1 MRHIK
6 KSWSYSM
13 SNVISASHLTLA
25 YDNGTKEI
33 IKDATFSIK
42 KGEFVFITGPSGSGK
57 STLLKALYG
66 QIKASEGNLVI
77 GGLDLATARKSK
89 LQELRTHMGIIFQ
102 DYKLVNEWTV
112 AKNVVL
118 PLMIAGYSVDVQNTQ
133 AQRLLKHVK
142 LSEHAEKYPLELSG
156 GEQQRVGVAR
166 ALAKNPVVIL
176 ADEPTGNLDDY
187 SSNVIWDLMENACQ
201 QLDTTVLVVTHKI
214 PSIFSLP
221 YRHFIIENKGVY
233 EVH

>member
-1 MRHIK
+1 
-6 KSWSYSM
+6 M
-13 SNVISASHLTLA
+13 SNVIRASHLTLA
-25 YDNGTKEI
+25 YDRGRKEI
-33 IKDATFSIK
+33 LKDISFTIK

-57 STLLKALYG
+57 STLLKSLYG
-66 QIKASEGNLVI
+66 QIPISEGNLVV
-77 GGLDLATARKSK
+77 GGLDISNARESK
-89 LQELRTHMGIIFQ
+89 LQELRTHLGIIFQ
-102 DYKLVNEWTV
+102 DYKLVNEWNV

-142 LSEHAEKYPLELSG
+142 LSEHAGKYPLELSG

-201 QLDTTVLVVTHKI
+201 QLETTVLVVTHKI
-214 PSIFSLP
+214 PAIFSLP

>member
-1 MRHIK
+1 
-6 KSWSYSM
+6 M
-13 SNVISASHLTLA
+13 SNVIHAGNMTLA
-25 YDNGTKEI
+25 YDEGRKEI
-33 IKDATFSIK
+33 IKNANFSIK

-66 QIKASEGNLVI
+66 ALKPTAGSLVV
-77 GGLDLATARKSK
+77 GGVDMTSARRSK
-89 LQELRTHMGIIFQ
+89 LQELRRHMGIIFQ

-118 PLMIAGYSVDVQNTQ
+118 PLMIAGYSTDVQNTQ

-142 LSEHAEKYPLELSG
+142 LSEHAERYPLELSG

-166 ALAKNPVVIL
+166 ALSKNPLVIL

-201 QLDTTVLVVTHKI
+201 QLETTVLVVTHKI
-214 PSIFSLP
+214 PTIFSLP
-221 YRHFIIENKGVY
+221 YRHFIIESKGVY

>member
-1 MRHIK
+1 
-6 KSWSYSM
+6 M

-25 YDNGTKEI
+25 YDNGESEI
-33 IKDATFSIK
+33 IKDATFNIK

-57 STLLKALYG
+57 STLLKSLYG
-66 QIKASEGNLVI
+66 QIKANEGSLVV
-77 GGLDLATARKSK
+77 GGLDLATAKQKK

-133 AQRLLKHVK
+133 AARLLKHVK
-142 LSEHAEKYPLELSG
+142 LENHADKFPLELSG

-201 QLDTTVLVVTHKI
+201 QLETTVLVVTHKI
-214 PSIFSLP
+214 PSVFSLP

>member
-1 MRHIK
+1 
-6 KSWSYSM
+6 M
-13 SNVISASHLTLA
+13 SNVIQASQLTLA

-33 IKDATFSIK
+33 IKDANFSIK

-66 QIKASEGNLVI
+66 QLKPTSGSLII
-77 GGLDLATARKSK
+77 GGNDLAHIGRKK

-112 AKNVVL
+112 SKNVVL
-118 PLMIAGYSVDVQNTQ
+118 PLMIAGYSSEIQNTQ
-133 AQRLLKHVK
+133 ASRLLKHVK
-142 LSEHAEKYPLELSG
+142 LSEHADKYPLELSG

-166 ALAKNPVVIL
+166 ALSKNPVVIL

-214 PSIFSLP
+214 PTIFSLP
-221 YRHFIIENKGVY
+221 YRHFIIESKGVY

>member
-1 MRHIK
+1 
-6 KSWSYSM
+6 M
-13 SNVISASHLTLA
+13 SNVIQASQLTLA
-25 YDNGTKEI
+25 YDNGEKEI
-33 IKDATFSIK
+33 IKDANFSIK

-66 QIKASEGNLVI
+66 QLKPTTGSLII
-77 GGLDLATARKSK
+77 GGNDLSNIRRNK

-112 AKNVVL
+112 SKNVVL
-118 PLMIAGYSVDVQNTQ
+118 PLMIAGYSSEIQETQ
-133 AQRLLKHVK
+133 ARRLLKHVK
-142 LSEHAEKYPLELSG
+142 LSEHGDKYPLELSG

-166 ALAKNPVVIL
+166 ALSKNPVVIL

-214 PSIFSLP
+214 PTIFSLP
-221 YRHFIIENKGVY
+221 YRHFIIESKGVY

>member
-1 MRHIK
+1 
-6 KSWSYSM
+6 M
-13 SNVISASHLTLA
+13 SNVIHASHLTLT
-25 YDNGTKEI
+25 YDKGEKEI
-33 IKDATFSIK
+33 IKDANFSIK

-66 QIKASEGNLVI
+66 KIKPSEGNLVV
-77 GGLDLATARKSK
+77 GGLDLSNVRQSK

-118 PLMIAGYSVDVQNTQ
+118 PLMIAGYSTEIQDTQ
-133 AQRLLKHVK
+133 ARRLLKHVK
-142 LSEHAEKYPLELSG
+142 LAEHADKYPLELSG

-214 PSIFSLP
+214 PTIFSLP
-221 YRHFIIENKGVY
+221 YRHFIIESKGVY

>member
-1 MRHIK
+1 MP
-6 KSWSYSM
+6 
-13 SNVISASHLTLA
+13 NVISASHLTLG
-25 YDNGTKEI
+25 YDNGDKTI
-33 IKDATFSIK
+33 IENANFDIK

-57 STLLKALYG
+57 STLLKSLYG
-66 QIKASEGNLVI
+66 QIKAQEGSLVV
-77 GGLDLATARKSK
+77 GGLDLATAKQNK

-118 PLMIAGYSVDVQNTQ
+118 PLMIAGYSVDVQDTQ

-142 LSEHAEKYPLELSG
+142 LSEHADKFPLELSG

-166 ALAKNPVVIL
+166 ALAKNPVLIL

-201 QLDTTVLVVTHKI
+201 QLDTTALVVTHKI
-214 PSIFSLP
+214 PSVFSLP
-221 YRHFIIENKGVY
+221 YRHFILENRGVY

>member
-1 MRHIK
+1 
-6 KSWSYSM
+6 M
-13 SNVISASHLTLA
+13 SNVISASHLTLS
-25 YDNGTKEI
+25 YDNGEKEI
-33 IKDATFSIK
+33 IKDATFNIK
-42 KGEFVFITGPSGSGK
+42 KGEFIFITGPSGSGK

-66 QIKASEGNLVI
+66 ALKASEGSLVI
-77 GGLDLATARKSK
+77 GGLDLADVKPSK
-89 LQELRTHMGIIFQ
+89 LQELRTHLGIIFQ
-102 DYKLVNEWTV
+102 DYQLVNEWTV

-133 AQRLLKHVK
+133 AHRLLKHVK
-142 LSEHAEKYPLELSG
+142 LSDHANKYPLELSG

-214 PSIFSLP
+214 PSVFSLP
-221 YRHFIIENKGVY
+221 YRHFIIESKGIY

>member
-1 MRHIK
+1 
-6 KSWSYSM
+6 M
-13 SNVISASHLTLA
+13 SNVIRASNLTLA
-25 YDNGTKEI
+25 YDEGSNEI
-33 IKDATFSIK
+33 LKDVSFTIK

-77 GGLDLATARKSK
+77 GGVNLATAPKSK
-89 LQELRTHMGIIFQ
+89 LQELRTHLGIIFQ
-102 DYKLVNEWTV
+102 DYKLVNEWNV

-118 PLMIAGYSVDVQNTQ
+118 PLMIAGYSLDVQNTQ

-142 LSEHAEKYPLELSG
+142 LSEHADKLPLELSG

-214 PSIFSLP
+214 PAIFSLP

>member
-1 MRHIK
+1 
-6 KSWSYSM
+6 M
-13 SNVISASHLTLA
+13 SNVIHASHLSLTYGKA
-25 YDNGTKEI
+25 GKEV
-33 IKDATFSIK
+33 IKDANFSIK

-66 QIKASEGNLVI
+66 KLKPSKGNLVV
-77 GGLDLATARKSK
+77 GGQNLSSIRPSK

-112 AKNVVL
+112 KKNVVL
-118 PLMIAGYSVDVQNTQ
+118 PLMIAGYPTEIQETQ
-133 AQRLLKHVK
+133 AYRLLKHVK
-142 LSEHAEKYPLELSG
+142 LAEYADKYPLELSG

-166 ALAKNPVVIL
+166 ALSKNPVVIL

-214 PSIFSLP
+214 PTVFSLP
-221 YRHFIIENKGVY
+221 YRHFIIESKGVY

>member
-1 MRHIK
+1 MP
-6 KSWSYSM
+6 S
-13 SNVISASHLTLA
+13 VISASHLTLS

-33 IKDATFSIK
+33 IKDATFNIK

-57 STLLKALYG
+57 STLLKSLYG
-66 QIKASEGNLVI
+66 QIKASEGSLVV
-77 GGLDLATARKSK
+77 GGLDLATAKQKK

-133 AQRLLKHVK
+133 AHRLLNHVK
-142 LSEHAEKYPLELSG
+142 LSEHADKFPLELSG

-214 PSIFSLP
+214 PSMFSLP
-221 YRHFIIENKGVY
+221 YRHFILENRGVY

>member
-1 MRHIK
+1 
-6 KSWSYSM
+6 M
-13 SNVISASHLTLA
+13 SNVIHASHLTLT
-25 YDNGTKEI
+25 YGNEGKEV
-33 IKDATFSIK
+33 IKDANFSIK

-66 QIKASEGNLVI
+66 KLRPSEGNLVV
-77 GGLDLATARKSK
+77 GGLDLAHVSQRK

-112 AKNVVL
+112 KKNVVL
-118 PLMIAGYSVDVQNTQ
+118 PLMIAGYDSEIQDTQ
-133 AQRLLKHVK
+133 ARRLLKHVK
-142 LSEHAEKYPLELSG
+142 LPEYADKYPLELSG

-214 PSIFSLP
+214 PTIFSLP
-221 YRHFIIENKGVY
+221 YRHFIIESKGVY

>member
-1 MRHIK
+1 
-6 KSWSYSM
+6 M
-13 SNVISASHLTLA
+13 SNVISASQLTLT
-25 YDNGTKEI
+25 YDNGANEI
-33 IKDATFSIK
+33 IKDATFTIK

-57 STLLKALYG
+57 STLLKSLYG
-66 QIKASEGNLVI
+66 QIKATEGNLVV
-77 GGLDLATARKSK
+77 GGLDLATAKHKK

-118 PLMIAGYSVDVQNTQ
+118 PLMIAGYSVDVQDTQ
-133 AQRLLKHVK
+133 AQRLLSHVK
-142 LSEHAEKYPLELSG
+142 LSEHADKYPLELSG

-201 QLDTTVLVVTHKI
+201 QLETTVLVVTHKI
-214 PSIFSLP
+214 PSVFSLP

>member
-1 MRHIK
+1 
-6 KSWSYSM
+6 M

-25 YDNGTKEI
+25 YDNGVKEI
-33 IKDATFSIK
+33 IKDASFSIK

-66 QIKASEGNLVI
+66 QIKASEGNLIV
-77 GGLDLATARKSK
+77 GGLDLATARQSK

-118 PLMIAGYSVDVQNTQ
+118 PLMIAGYSVEVQNTQ

-142 LSEHAEKYPLELSG
+142 LAEHADKFPLELSG

-176 ADEPTGNLDDY
+176 ADEPTGNLDPENKRKIMNILFDY
-187 SSNVIWDLMENACQ
+187 VALYQSTLI
-201 QLDTTVLVVTHKI
+201 TVTHDHEMLKGFNNTI
-214 PSIFSLP
+214 NFSD
-221 YRHFIIENKGVY
+221 FQKN
-233 EVH
+233 

>member
-1 MRHIK
+1 
-6 KSWSYSM
+6 M
-13 SNVISASHLTLA
+13 SNVIQASQLTLA
-25 YDNGTKEI
+25 YDNGEKEI
-33 IKDATFSIK
+33 IKDANFSIK

-66 QIKASEGNLVI
+66 QLRPTAGSLII
-77 GGLDLATARKSK
+77 GGNDLSNIRRNK

-112 AKNVVL
+112 SKNVVL
-118 PLMIAGYSVDVQNTQ
+118 PLMIAGYSSEIQETQ
-133 AQRLLKHVK
+133 ARRLLKHVK
-142 LSEHAEKYPLELSG
+142 LSEYGERYPLELSG

-166 ALAKNPVVIL
+166 ALSKNPVVIL

-214 PSIFSLP
+214 PTIFSLP
-221 YRHFIIENKGVY
+221 YRHFIIESKGVY

>member
-1 MRHIK
+1 
-6 KSWSYSM
+6 M
-13 SNVISASHLTLA
+13 SNVINASNLTLA
-25 YDNGTKEI
+25 YDNGRNEV
-33 IKDATFSIK
+33 IKDANFTVK

-57 STLLKALYG
+57 STLLKSLYG
-66 QIKASEGNLVI
+66 RIKPTSGNLVV
-77 GGLDLATARKSK
+77 GGVDLANVKASK

-102 DYKLVNEWTV
+102 DFKLVNEWSV

-118 PLMIAGYSVDVQNTQ
+118 PLMIAGYSIDVQNTQ
-133 AQRLLKHVK
+133 AHRLLKHVK
-142 LSEHAEKYPLELSG
+142 LTEHADKYPLELSG

-166 ALAKNPVVIL
+166 ALAKNPVLIL

-201 QLDTTVLVVTHKI
+201 QLETTVLVVTHKI
-214 PSIFSLP
+214 PQVFSLP
-221 YRHFIIENKGVY
+221 YRHFIIEGKGVY

>member
-1 MRHIK
+1 
-6 KSWSYSM
+6 M
-13 SNVISASHLTLA
+13 SNVISVSHLTLA
-25 YDNGTKEI
+25 YDDGAKEI
-33 IKDATFSIK
+33 IKDVNFNIK

-66 QIKASEGNLVI
+66 QIKPTEGSLIV

-102 DYKLVNEWTV
+102 DYKLVNEWSV
-112 AKNVVL
+112 SKNVVL
-118 PLMIAGYSVDVQNTQ
+118 PLMIAGYSMDVQNTQ

-142 LSEHAEKYPLELSG
+142 LSEHGDKFPLELSG

-214 PSIFSLP
+214 PAIFSLP

>member
-1 MRHIK
+1 
-6 KSWSYSM
+6 M
-13 SNVISASHLTLA
+13 SNVIQASQLTLA
-25 YDNGTKEI
+25 YDNGEKEI
-33 IKDATFSIK
+33 IRNASFNIK

-66 QIKASEGNLVI
+66 QLKPTNGSLVVGGN
-77 GGLDLATARKSK
+77 DLANIRRSK

-112 AKNVVL
+112 EKNVVL
-118 PLMIAGYSVDVQNTQ
+118 PLMIAGYSNEIQETQ
-133 AQRLLKHVK
+133 ARRLLKHVK
-142 LSEHAEKYPLELSG
+142 LSEHANKYPLELSG

-166 ALAKNPVVIL
+166 ALSKNPVVIL

-214 PSIFSLP
+214 PTIFSLP
-221 YRHFIIENKGVY
+221 YRHFIIESKGVY